1 METVGAAT
9 WQHSVRSLRPGGK
22 IIISG
27 ATSGDAPPAELTRI
41 FFLQLSVIG
50 STMGSRHEFEE
61 LIQLMLQ
68 SGIRP
73 EIDSTFDF
81 SAAPAAFARMLS
93 GEQMGKIVLKP
104 GA

>member
-1 METVGAAT
+1 ME
-9 WQHSVRSLRPGGK
+9 
-22 IIISG
+22 
-27 ATSGDAPPAELTRI
+27 
-41 FFLQLSVIG
+41 
-50 STMGSRHEFEE
+50 SRHEFEE

-104 GA
+104 VA